1 MPPFLSYLDPVT
13 AGPWG
18 VLVCRADT
26 STYITVL
33 DWSWWKGKKENGQT
47 ELYPAK
53 KQKSM
58 PAAHQP
64 GNPSSSVWENHLTF
78 PGLDILSSKRSG
90 LGWGVGRGTR
100 PGSNLAL
107 KPMLSPSS
115 DSDGAKVKPC
125 FHAMLSPSRHQ
136 FPLLR
141 SMVKDHTPE
150 IHQSSLRWW
159 WLWRWLRA
167 HLSPPPEKS
176 F

>member
-1 MPPFLSYLDPVT
+1 MSPNHRLYLRWDPGEGHWLGWEAGRPDNLLHAPFLSYLDPVT

-26 STYITVL
+26 STHITVL

-78 PGLDILSSKRSG
+78 PGLNILSSKRSG
-90 LGWGVGRGTR
+90 LGWGWGGGGHGRD
-100 PGSNLAL
+100 P
-107 KPMLSPSS
+107 
-115 DSDGAKVKPC
+115 
-125 FHAMLSPSRHQ
+125 
-136 FPLLR
+136 
-141 SMVKDHTPE
+141 
-150 IHQSSLRWW
+150 I
-159 WLWRWLRA
+159 
-167 HLSPPPEKS
+167 
-176 F
+176 